1 MLLCEESI
9 YGDKAISQRV
19 DDICVRLQA
28 QLVHSVNW
36 RDKNLPDFVLVYSSA
51 GLELQ
56 MTGKKAPGPI
66 AANFATGGVDHRRKF
81 GGGKGQMI
89 AKAVGLKNISSTMR
103 PLRVLDATAGLGR
116 DAFVL
121 ATLGCDMTLLE
132 RADVVWEILNS
143 GLIHARVHGDI
154 ELQSIMAQVR
164 LHKQDSRQ
172 YLESLT
178 DSKLKPDVVYLDPM
192 FPSRTKSASV
202 KKEMAIFHSLVG
214 ADDDAN
220 ELLQPAIA
228 AAQYRVAVKRPLT
241 APFLAELKPTY
252 QLLGKTGRY
261 DIYVNKKLDLTAQE

>member
-9 YGDKAISQRV
+9 YGDRAISQRV

-28 QLVHSVNW
+28 QLVHAINW
-36 RDKNLPDFVLVYSSA
+36 RDKNLPDFVLVYSGT
-51 GLELQ
+51 GLALQ

-89 AKAVGLKNISSTMR
+89 AKAVGLKNISSSMR

-121 ATLGCDMTLLE
+121 ATLGCEMTLLE
-132 RADVVWEILNS
+132 RSNVVWEILNS
-143 GLIHARVHGDI
+143 GLTHARLHGDI
-154 ELQSIMAQVR
+154 ELQAIMAQVR

-202 KKEMAIFHSLVG
+202 KKEMVIFHSLVG

-241 APFLAELKPTY
+241 APFLAELKPSY

-261 DIYVNKKLDLTAQE
+261 DIYVNKKLDLSAQE